1 MKEYNKKNAKLPI
14 YDIRSTEIKVKYPIL
29 LCNIGWKNY
38 FIFRKWRENN
48 VEVQSFDPQGKMFC
62 EKCTRLKDRI
72 SN

>member
-38 FIFRKWRENN
+38 FIFRKWREKN
-48 VEVQSFDPQGKMFC
+48 VKFSLLIPKGRCSARSAQD
-62 EKCTRLKDRI
+62 
-72 SN
+72 